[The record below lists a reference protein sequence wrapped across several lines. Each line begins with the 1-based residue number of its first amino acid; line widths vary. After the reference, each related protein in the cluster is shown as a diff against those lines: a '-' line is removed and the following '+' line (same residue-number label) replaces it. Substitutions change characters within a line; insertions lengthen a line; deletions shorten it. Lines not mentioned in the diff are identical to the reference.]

1 MSDANEQDGLRRKS
15 MRIGIAAAVPPNRN
29 LRAAAG
35 VFLAL
40 NLCVPLGSPG
50 WAQTFPTAPMRIIS
64 PYPPGGGTDI
74 LGRAIGQ
81 KLTERFGQPVVVE
94 NRGGA
99 NGTIGAGIA
108 AKAPPDG
115 HTLLIVA
122 AGYAAGSSLYKNLP
136 YDQTRDLTAVS
147 HLASGPLVLVVHP
160 SLPVRSVKELVA
172 LAKARPGEL
181 NVGSSGTGSLPH
193 LSAELFGSMSGIKLV
208 HIPYK
213 GPGAA
218 LIDVLG
224 GQVPVYFMNI
234 LGSLPLVKA
243 GKLRALGVT
252 SPQRSTIAPDLPTI
266 AETGLPG
273 FDMTNWYGMMV
284 PGATPREVIGKLQ
297 QEVARILGL
306 PELRDVLAAGGM
318 TVVAST
324 AERFTEF
331 LASETTKYARIIQ
344 IAGVKPE

>member
-1 MSDANEQDGLRRKS
+1 M
-15 MRIGIAAAVPPNRN
+15 
-29 LRAAAG
+29 
-35 VFLAL
+35 
-40 NLCVPLGSPG
+40 
-50 WAQTFPTAPMRIIS
+50 
-64 PYPPGGGTDI
+64 
-74 LGRAIGQ
+74 
-81 KLTERFGQPVVVE
+81 
-94 NRGGA
+94 
-99 NGTIGAGIA
+99 
-108 AKAPPDG
+108 
-115 HTLLIVA
+115 
-122 AGYAAGSSLYKNLP
+122 
-136 YDQTRDLTAVS
+136 
-147 HLASGPLVLVVHP
+147 VHP

-193 LSAELFGSMSGIKLV
+193 LSAELFGMMSGIKLV

-252 SPQRSTIAPDLPTI
+252 SSERSPIAPDLPTI

-273 FDMTNWYGMMV
+273 FDMTNWYGMLV
-284 PGATPREVIGKLQ
+284 PTGTPRNVITKLQ
-297 QEVARILGL
+297 QEVARILNL
-306 PELRDVLAAGGM
+306 PEVKDRLAADGM

-324 AERFTEF
+324 PGAFAEFVGR
-331 LASETTKYARIIQ
+331 ETAKFKRVIQ
-344 IAGVKPE
+344 AAGINSPQ